1 MTREQALCELAKDG
15 AWTGRQLAARLATWA
30 CPGVEAYIART
41 TEQLRVTAWTRH
53 RHAVEIVRLNA
64 RGARTAAAQGV
75 VPQTIRSGEL
85 EHALGLAELRWRCGV
100 PYDRYIAQDGLGR
113 EHRRGLARGETGLG
127 PRVADGMFAA
137 DSSVVFCEYDHGRYT
152 ARQVQAKLAAFRN
165 VSRIDGRPIAGA
177 IWGAPSARRAAWL
190 RALGVRHVI
199 VLEAQAWL
207 A

>member
-1 MTREQALCELAKDG
+1 MTREQVLCELARDG
-15 AWTGRQLAARLATWA
+15 AWTSRQLAARLATWA
-30 CPGVEAYIART
+30 CRGVEAYVART
-41 TEQLRVTAWTRH
+41 TAQLRATAWTRH

-64 RGARTAAAQGV
+64 HGALAAAAHGV

-113 EHRRGLARGETGLG
+113 AHRCGLARGGIGLG
-127 PRVADGMFAA
+127 AHVADGMFVA
-137 DSSVVFCEYDHGRYT
+137 DSGLVLCEYDHGRYT
-152 ARQVQAKLAAFRN
+152 AQQVRTKLAAFRSA
-165 VSRIDGRPIAGA
+165 SRIDGQPIAGA
-177 IWGAPSARRAAWL
+177 IWGAPTVRRAAWL
-190 RALGVRHVI
+190 RALGVRHVV